1 MRVTYN
7 WLKEYV
13 DIDLTAAE
21 LAARLDLT
29 GIEVESLVHLGD
41 GFDRVVVGKI
51 VSIEP
56 HPNADRLSCCLVDVG
71 REKPAEIVCG
81 AKNIKTDDLVPVAL
95 PGANLPNG
103 LKIKISKLRGRKSE
117 GMMCS
122 AAELQ
127 LGKDAGGILILPVSA
142 QIGAPI
148 SQVLELD
155 DYLFEL
161 EVTPNRPDCLGVI
174 GLAREVAAITGGK
187 FKIPNIKAVATGT
200 ATDSQI
206 EVKVEAA
213 DLCPRYVA
221 CLFKD
226 VSIGPSPIWLIRR
239 LEAVGIRAVNNIVDI
254 TNYIMMET
262 GQPLHAFD
270 FDLIKGAQIV
280 VRRAQAGENL
290 ITIDHIKRELNP
302 EMLLITD
309 AKHPLALA
317 GVMGGF
323 DSEISAQTTSVL
335 LESAAFLP
343 TNIMRTSRSL
353 ELITESSYRFEKGV
367 DVNGCLYAAERAA
380 LLMVE
385 LAGAQLQTGAIDI
398 YPKKLGARK
407 VNLRPA
413 RANQILGTKIS
424 RTKMATILNGLEL
437 STKAGPKKDA
447 LTVTIPTFR
456 VDLEREIDL
465 IEEIA
470 RVYGLNKIPPTLPL
484 STAAER
490 GLSPL
495 QLQRQALRQIM
506 LSAGFNE
513 AVNYTFIGNK
523 ELDFMTLPDG
533 HPWRRAPRLTN
544 PISEEQKL
552 LRTSLLPGLLR
563 NVKHN
568 LNHGQNNVRIFE
580 MGTIFL
586 ETSQVLPTEILE
598 LGGLLSGDREPSNWL
613 NSAGEVDFFDIKGM
627 VEIIAEQA
635 NLNDYDFRPATHA
648 SLHPGSTAELLAE
661 GEVVGLMGQVH
672 PDVQRA
678 YGIKQKVFV
687 FQIEVD
693 NLLGRTIS
701 ERAFRE
707 IGRLPGVEL
716 DLALVVDERT
726 ANEQIKKVIRDSGEG
741 LLKELRLFDLY
752 RGSNLP
758 PGKKSLA
765 YALTY
770 RSDKRTLREKEVQ
783 KIHQRIIRKV
793 FQELGATLRE

>member
-13 DIDLTAAE
+13 DFDLTAVE
-21 LAARLDLT
+21 LAAQLDLT

-51 VSIEP
+51 LAIEP
-56 HPNADRLSCCLVDVG
+56 HPNADRLTCTRVDIG
-71 REKPAEIVCG
+71 TDAPAEIVCG
-81 AKNIKTDDLVPVAL
+81 AKNIKIGDLVPVAL

-103 LKIKISKLRGRKSE
+103 LKIKVSKIRGKKSE

-122 AAELQ
+122 ATELQ
-127 LGKDAGGILILPVSA
+127 LGKDASGILILPASVK
-142 QIGAPI
+142 IGAPI
-148 SQVLELD
+148 SEVLELD

-187 FKIPNIKAVATGT
+187 FKIPTIKAEESAGLTSEQVEVDVE
-200 ATDSQI
+200 DS
-206 EVKVEAA
+206 E
-213 DLCPRYVA
+213 LCPRYVA
-221 CLFKD
+221 RLLKD
-226 VSIGPSPIWLIRR
+226 VNIGPSPLWLIRR

-254 TNYIMMET
+254 TNYVMFET

-270 FDLIKGAQIV
+270 FDLIKGGRLI
-280 VRRAQAGENL
+280 VRRARAGENL
-290 ITIDHIKRELNP
+290 ITIDHIKRTLDP
-302 EMLLITD
+302 DSLLITD

-317 GVMGGF
+317 GIMGGF
-323 DSEISAQTTSVL
+323 DSEISEKTTAVL

-353 ELITESSYRFEKGV
+353 GLISESSYRFEKGV
-367 DVNGCLYAAERAA
+367 DVNGCLYASERAA
-380 LLMVE
+380 FLMVE

-398 YPKKLGARK
+398 YPHKVKARNIK
-407 VNLRPA
+407 LRPA
-413 RANQILGTKIS
+413 RVNQILGTEIS
-424 RTKMATILNGLEL
+424 SPKMAEILNSLEL
-437 STKAGPKKDA
+437 QTKSTSKDA
-447 LTVTIPTFR
+447 ALSVTVPTFR

-470 RVYGLNKIPPTLPL
+470 RVYGLNNIPTTIPS
-484 STAAER
+484 STAGKR
-490 GLSPL
+490 GLTLL
-495 QLQRQALRQIM
+495 QNQRRRLRQTV
-506 LSAGFNE
+506 LSGGFNE
-513 AVNYTFIGNK
+513 VVNYTFISDK
-523 ELDFMTLPDG
+523 DLAHMALPDD

-552 LRTSLLPGLLR
+552 LRASLLPGLIK

-580 MGTIFL
+580 VGTVFL
-586 ETSQVLPTEILE
+586 ETSQVLPREILE
-598 LGGLLSGDREPSNWL
+598 IGGALSGSRDELSWFENT
-613 NSAGEVDFFDIKGM
+613 GEVDFFDIKGM
-627 VEIIAEQA
+627 VETIAEQI
-635 NLNDYDFRPATHA
+635 NLVDYDFRPAAHP

-661 GEVVGLMGQVH
+661 GEVVGFMGQLH
-672 PDVQRA
+672 PEVQRA

-687 FQIEVD
+687 FQLNVD
-693 NLLGRTIS
+693 KLLEHANQARV
-701 ERAFRE
+701 FHE
-707 IGRLPGVEL
+707 IDRLPGVEL
-716 DLALVVDERT
+716 DLALVVDEHI
-726 ANEQIKKVIRDSGEG
+726 ANEQIKKVIWDSGEG

-752 RGSNLP
+752 RGANLS

-783 KIHQRIIRKV
+783 KIHKRIIRKV
-793 FQELGATLRE
+793 SQELGAALR